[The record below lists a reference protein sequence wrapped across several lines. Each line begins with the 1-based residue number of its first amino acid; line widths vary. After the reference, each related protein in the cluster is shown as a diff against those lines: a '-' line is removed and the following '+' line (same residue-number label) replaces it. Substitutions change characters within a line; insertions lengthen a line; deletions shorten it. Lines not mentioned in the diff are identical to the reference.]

1 MIGDLAAKKKPASNS
16 KHKKKWEAFHYE
28 KRKLRRY
35 IPETRDGVTIAA
47 VSASQPPADDDLETI
62 AQFHTKCGM
71 SPEQV
76 LECSL
81 NDEFIDLDD
90 QVNSRDNDH
99 VPKDDLTTPGKSAQ
113 ETSGLAPNGNEKS
126 VSAACV
132 LKIVSITKSM
142 LVDHI
147 IFFAVRSE
155 TNARWKEKKV
165 LTTRELDI
173 IEHADKVVIC
183 FMQTKEIKKPLL
195 ANLPCLLYPTLSNAL
210 QNTKSLSMSS
220 SLLYYQHQSMEADG
234 VDSIPPPLLPTYE
247 QLDYEDFAEHLDV
260 SQPLADADASHV

>member
-1 MIGDLAAKKKPASNS
+1 MLIDFSPLPRAK
-16 KHKKKWEAFHYE
+16 
-28 KRKLRRY
+28 RG
-35 IPETRDGVTIAA
+35 GVTIAA
-47 VSASQPPADDDLETI
+47 VSASQPPGKIRPRVTKTTSTNSGSPLKADDDLETI

-99 VPKDDLTTPGKSAQ
+99 VPKDDLTTPGKRAQ

-126 VSAACV
+126 VSAARV

-155 TNARWKEKKV
+155 ANARWKEKEV
-165 LTTRELDI
+165 
-173 IEHADKVVIC
+173 
-183 FMQTKEIKKPLL
+183 
-195 ANLPCLLYPTLSNAL
+195 
-210 QNTKSLSMSS
+210 
-220 SLLYYQHQSMEADG
+220 
-234 VDSIPPPLLPTYE
+234 
-247 QLDYEDFAEHLDV
+247 
-260 SQPLADADASHV
+260 